1 MRKIYLITLLLL
13 LNSCD
18 EAINEKTIIDLD
30 KENTVSI
37 FDLVDSISVI
47 QLETKKE
54 SLLKSGY
61 VLSHKNRFYVFD
73 GSQQIL
79 FCFDKNGKYLFKIDK
94 RGNGPDEY
102 SYASNFKI
110 DRFND
115 YLMFIMAWGTLVCY
129 DLDGNFISKTKLPNE
144 TSSYNNIIAIN
155 KDTLLSYTWTHNYKS
170 GYYSKSKDKILKWVL
185 PTTLEFVGAFPPGN
199 SYFYKDSLFFYN
211 AGLNNEIINMT
222 DTNQKISYKYDFGK
236 NNYTEKQIHSLL
248 EFMEKKR
255 AERKNVI
262 TRKEILGDSNYP
274 KYFIYECLETDR
286 FRILFLNYKKWGEHL
301 YLFQEKSSGKNNLF
315 RKTIEGI
322 FFDRYNLSNAIIITK
337 PNKNFEPLQK
347 VLNQEQL
354 KIISNHNPD
363 NDNPFLVIYH
373 LK

>member
-13 LNSCD
+13 LNSCNKS
-18 EAINEKTIIDLD
+18 INETTIIDLD

-79 FCFDKNGKYLFKIDK
+79 FCFDKNGKYLFKINK
-94 RGNGPDEY
+94 RGKGPDEY
-102 SYASNFKI
+102 AFASNFKI

-115 YLMFIMAWGTLVCY
+115 YLMFIMAWGGLVCY

-144 TSSYNNIIAIN
+144 TSSFNNIIAIN
-155 KDTLLSYTWTHNYKS
+155 KDTLLFYTWTHNYKS

-185 PTTLEFVGAFPPGN
+185 PTTLEFVGAFPPGK
-199 SYFYKDSLFFYN
+199 SYFYKDSLFSYN
-211 AGLNNEIINMT
+211 AGLNNEVINMT
-222 DTNQKISYKYDFGK
+222 DTNQRISYKYDFGE
-236 NNYTEKQIHSLL
+236 NNYTERQINSLL
-248 EFMEKKR
+248 EKKKR
-255 AERKNVI
+255 NKIEKKNVI
-262 TRKEILGDSNYP
+262 TRKEIMGDNNYP
-274 KYFIYECLETDR
+274 NFFIYECLETDY
-286 FRILFLNYKKWGEHL
+286 FKILLLYYKKYGEFL

-315 RKTIEGI
+315 RKTTEGI
-322 FFDRYNLSNAIIITK
+322 FFNRYNFSNTAIITQ
-337 PNKNFEPLQK
+337 PNKNFAPLQK
-347 VLNQEQL
+347 ILNQEQL